1 MRAPQVVVVGDVCT
15 DVVALLTGEPAPG
28 SDRTAAITT
37 RGGGAGA
44 NVAAHLAALGTP
56 VVLAGCVGDDLPGQA
71 LYRDLADGGVTL
83 AVRTVPGM
91 STGTI
96 ISLVEP
102 GGERSMLAD
111 RGANRALR
119 PGDVPVPPA
128 GGHLH
133 LSGYTLLDAGPR
145 TLPDAGPR
153 AAGLAALAAA
163 RAAGCTVSVDPA
175 STGPLTAYGVDR
187 WLADTAAATVLL
199 PNADEARLLTGCP
212 DPAEAARALA
222 GQHPVVVVSL
232 GADGA
237 LWAAGDELVHRP
249 AHPADVVDT
258 TGAGDAFTAGV
269 LSVWTATG
277 GRPDPAAALDA
288 GLRRAATVVG
298 RPGAR

>member
-1 MRAPQVVVVGDVCT
+1 MTAAQLAGTAARVVVVGDVCT
-15 DVVALLTGEPAPG
+15 DVVALLAGEPSPD
-28 SDRTAAITT
+28 SDRPTAIAT

-71 LYRDLADGGVTL
+71 LCRDLADGGVAL
-83 AVRTVPGM
+83 AVRTVPGVP
-91 STGTI
+91 TGTI

-111 RGANRALR
+111 RGANLALR
-119 PGDVPVPPA
+119 PDDVPLPA
-128 GGHLH
+128 PGGHLH
-133 LSGYTLLDAGPR
+133 LSGYTLLDDR
-145 TLPDAGPR
+145 PR

-175 STGPLTAYGVDR
+175 STGPLRGYGVDR
-187 WLADTAAATVLL
+187 WLADTAAATLVL
-199 PNADEARLLTGCP
+199 PNADEARLLTGCT
-212 DPAEAARALA
+212 DPEAAARALA
-222 GQHPVVVVSL
+222 GQHPVVVVTL

-237 LWAAGDELVHRP
+237 LWAAGDLLVHRP
-249 AHPADVVDT
+249 ARPTTVVDT

-269 LSVWTATG
+269 LSVWTAAPG
-277 GRPDPAAALDA
+277 AADPAAALEA
-288 GLRRAATVVG
+288 GALRAATVVG